1 MLKLKNVTF
10 KYDTKLVLQNI
21 SLELNPGE
29 QLSIIGES
37 GSGKST
43 LLKIIYGLYHIEKG
57 KLYWQDKPLLGPNYN
72 IVPGEDFM
80 KYVAQDYDLM
90 PFITVEEN
98 VGKFLSNF
106 YPRKKRKRIDELLE
120 LVGLTA
126 YAKTKP
132 TELSGGQRQ
141 RVAIARALAQQP
153 KLLLL
158 DEPFS
163 NIDNFKKNKLR
174 RELFSFL
181 KSQNISAIT
190 ATHDNMDSL
199 AYADRTM
206 VLKQGKVLAVDDPK
220 KLYNNPKNKYL
231 ASLFGEVNEISER
244 YLIPNSKS
252 NKKIICYPHQL
263 NLHQDG
269 TIKTRVKN
277 SYFQGSHFLIE
288 SEFKS
293 KPLFFN
299 NEAAIERDKEV
310 VLKPTFEHLTNHK

>member
-1 MLKLKNVTF
+1 MLKVQNVTF
-10 KYDTKLVLQNI
+10 QYDTKVVLKNI
-21 SLELNPGE
+21 SFELNPGE

-57 KLYWQDKPLLGPNYN
+57 KLYWKKTPLLGPNYN

-106 YPRKKRKRIDELLE
+106 YPRKKTKRIAELLE
-120 LVGLTA
+120 LVGLTP

-132 TELSGGQRQ
+132 TDLSGGQQQ
-141 RVAIARALAQQP
+141 RVAIAKALAQQP

-163 NIDNFKKNKLR
+163 NIDNFKKNNLR
-174 RELFSFL
+174 RELFSYL
-181 KSQNISAIT
+181 KSQNISCIT

-206 VLKQGKVLAVDDPK
+206 VLKDGKVIRMDDPK
-220 KLYNNPKNKYL
+220 NLYKNPKNKYV

-244 YLIPNSKS
+244 YLVPNSNS
-252 NKKIICYPHQL
+252 NKKVVCYPHQL
-263 NLHQDG
+263 ALNQDG
-269 TIKTRVKN
+269 ILKVRVKK
-277 SYFQGSHFLIE
+277 SYFQGSHYLIE
-288 SEFKS
+288 STFKS
-293 KPLFFN
+293 KPIFFN
-299 NEAAIERDKEV
+299 HTSAIEAEQEV
-310 VLKPTFEHLTNHK
+310 VLKSNFK

>member
-1 MLKLKNVTF
+1 MLKVQNVTF
-10 KYDTKLVLQNI
+10 QYDTKVVLKNI

-57 KLYWQDKPLLGPNYN
+57 KLYWKKTPLLGPNYN

-106 YPRKKRKRIDELLE
+106 YPRKKTKRIAELLE
-120 LVGLTA
+120 LVGLTP

-132 TELSGGQRQ
+132 TDLSGGQQQ
-141 RVAIARALAQQP
+141 RVAIAKALAEQP

-163 NIDNFKKNKLR
+163 NIDNFKKNNLR
-174 RELFSFL
+174 RELFSYL
-181 KSQNISAIT
+181 KSQNISCIT

-206 VLKQGKVLAVDDPK
+206 VLKDGKVISMDDPK
-220 KLYNNPKNKYL
+220 NLYKNPKNKYV

-244 YLIPNSKS
+244 YLVPNSNS
-252 NKKIICYPHQL
+252 NKKVVCYPHQL
-263 NLHQDG
+263 ELNEDG
-269 TIKTRVKN
+269 ILKVLVKK
-277 SYFQGSHFLIE
+277 SYFQGSHYLIE
-288 SEFKS
+288 SAFKS
-293 KPLFFN
+293 KPIFFN
-299 NEAAIERDKEV
+299 HTAAIEAEKEV
-310 VLKPTFEHLTNHK
+310 VLKSNFK